1 VKTTILN
8 KDRLLKENVMNS
20 YKGYKAVYHA
30 VAPGTFCLRGRLTD
44 KDDNLLSVAFLAH
57 ISELQDKFKEAVDG
71 YLLSK

>member
-1 VKTTILN
+1 
-8 KDRLLKENVMNS
+8 
-20 YKGYKAVYHA
+20 VYHA
-30 VAPGTFCLRGRLTD
+30 VAPGTFCLRGQLTD